1 MIRTIFKKYM
11 VGDNIVTPKITGYG
25 SKKIGNSTLAYELS
39 KGVGMYGQDL
49 FGLAILII
57 ENNTVQQIHLGG
69 LFKSNKERRKYI
81 DNLTEEDVNK
91 GYRFG
96 KIMKL

>member
-1 MIRTIFKKYM
+1 MIKTIFKRYM
-11 VGDNIVTPKITGYG
+11 VGDNIVTPKITGFG
-25 SKKIGNSTLAYELS
+25 SRTIGNSILAYELS

-57 ENNTVQQIHLGG
+57 ENNTVQQIDLGG
-69 LFKSNKERRKYI
+69 LFESNKARRKYI
-81 DNLTEEDVNK
+81 DNLTEEDINK